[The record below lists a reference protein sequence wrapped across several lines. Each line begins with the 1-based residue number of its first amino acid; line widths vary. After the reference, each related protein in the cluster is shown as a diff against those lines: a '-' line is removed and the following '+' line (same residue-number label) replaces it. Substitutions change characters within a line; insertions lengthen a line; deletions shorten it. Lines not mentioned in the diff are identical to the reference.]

1 MSGDINRTRIGIIG
15 AGRMGLTHLAIV
27 NSDPRVE
34 ISSVADTSRVV
45 LDVLAR
51 HVPCRT
57 FKDYARLLRDDRPD
71 AVIVCTPPTLHYD
84 IAGAALEL
92 GTHVFAE
99 KPFTCSAR
107 HAHELADGF
116 ESAELVN
123 QVGYVNRFNDVFAHV
138 RELLAAGVIGRVRR
152 YRSDMFSNTV
162 TRPQSG
168 GVDGWRGSHE
178 TGGGVSYEMG
188 SHAIDLVNFFLG
200 KPGAVTGTVMNR
212 IYSKTVE
219 DIVSTTFVHDDG
231 SAGTLLVNWSDRTV
245 RKPAN
250 QIEITGEAGQIRA
263 DQYSVRI
270 WLERPDTRHGLR
282 EGWNTRY
289 ITDVFRPVP
298 FYVRGNEFTRQ
309 LYHFVDNVSG
319 NARNGHCTFRMGAE
333 AHDVI
338 ESMFEDGRSNGG
350 MQ

>member
-1 MSGDINRTRIGIIG
+1 MSRTRIGIIG

-34 ISSVADTSRVV
+34 VSSVADTSRVV

-57 FKDYARLLRDDRPD
+57 FRNYERLLEKDRPD
-71 AVIVCTPPTLHYD
+71 AVIVCTPPTLHND
-84 IAGAALEL
+84 IVGDALER
-92 GTHVFAE
+92 GIHVFAE

-107 HAHELADGF
+107 HAHGLADGF
-116 ESAELVN
+116 EAAGLVN

-138 RELLAAGVIGRVRR
+138 RELLSDGVIGEVRR
-152 YRSDMFSNTV
+152 YRADMFSSTV
-162 TRPQSG
+162 TRPQNG
-168 GVDGWRGSHE
+168 DAGGWRGSHE
-178 TGGGVSYEMG
+178 TGGGATYEMA
-188 SHAIDLVNFFLG
+188 SHAIDLVNFLLG
-200 KPGAVTGTVMNR
+200 KPDGVVGTVMSR

-219 DIVSTTFVHDDG
+219 DIVSTTFVHKGG
-231 SAGTLLVNWSDRTV
+231 SAGTMLVDWSNRTV
-245 RKPAN
+245 RKPTN
-250 QIEITGEAGQIRA
+250 RIELDGERGRLLA
-263 DQYSVRI
+263 DQYSARI
-270 WLERPDTRHGLR
+270 WLEEPDPAHDLH

-309 LYHFVDNVSG
+309 LYHFVDNITGSG
-319 NARNGHCTFRMGAE
+319 SNGHCSFRGGAE
-333 AHDVI
+333 THEII
-338 ESMFEDGRSNGG
+338 ESMFEDGSSNGG